1 MKKVKVSFDTWIQLL
16 GMLGVLGGLIFV
28 GLEMQQTQNIAIA
41 GQAQAR
47 AEMNSASVHAAI
59 EAGID
64 FHSQKNGSNIQL
76 SEESIQ
82 QRNYANLAYARI
94 ENDYYQYQQGLM
106 SEEVWQRKLL
116 SIIGWYENCNVWEI
130 WERRKQFFVDDL
142 VQQIEG
148 SGVACQQKV
157 SQLNVAE

>member
-1 MKKVKVSFDTWIQLL
+1 MKNIKVSFDTWVQLL
-16 GMLGVLGGLIFV
+16 GMLGVLGGLVFV

-64 FHSQKNGSNIQL
+64 FHSQKSGSNIQL

-106 SEEVWQRKLL
+106 SDEVWQRKLL

-130 WERRKQFFVDDL
+130 WERRKQFFVNDL

>member
-1 MKKVKVSFDTWIQLL
+1 MKNIKVSFDTWVQLL
-16 GMLGVLGGLIFV
+16 GMLGVLGGLVFV

-106 SEEVWQRKLL
+106 SDEVWQRKLL

-130 WERRKQFFVDDL
+130 WERRKQFFVNDL

>member
-16 GMLGVLGGLIFV
+16 GMVGVIGGLIFV

-47 AEMNSASVHAAI
+47 AEMNSASVQAAI

-64 FHSQKNGSNIQL
+64 FHSQKSGSNIQL

-82 QRNYANLAYARI
+82 QRNYANLAYNRI

-116 SIIGWYENCNVWEI
+116 SIIGWYENCNVREI

-142 VQQIEG
+142 VQQIED
-148 SGVACQQKV
+148 SGVACQQKM

>member
-1 MKKVKVSFDTWIQLL
+1 MKKIKISFDTWVQLL

>member
-1 MKKVKVSFDTWIQLL
+1 MKKIKVSFDTWIQLL

-106 SEEVWQRKLL
+106 SEEAWQRKLL

>member
-1 MKKVKVSFDTWIQLL
+1 MDLGIPDTSTAATFVTGPTQAAATDVVTEQDLADNTGLLQKLGLPADFDLKQ
-16 GMLGVLGGLIFV
+16 
-28 GLEMQQTQNIAIA
+28 
-41 GQAQAR
+41 
-47 AEMNSASVHAAI
+47 AAI

-64 FHSQKNGSNIQL
+64 FHSQKSGSNIQL

-82 QRNYANLAYARI
+82 QRNYANLAYNRI

-116 SIIGWYENCNVWEI
+116 SIIGWYENCNVREI

-142 VQQIEG
+142 VQQIED
-148 SGVACQQKV
+148 SGVACQQKM

>member
-1 MKKVKVSFDTWIQLL
+1 MKNIKVSFDTWIQLL

-64 FHSQKNGSNIQL
+64 FHSQKSGSNIQL

-94 ENDYYQYQQGLM
+94 ENDYYQYHLPQPDM
-106 SEEVWQRKLL
+106 NIRYLL
-116 SIIGWYENCNVWEI
+116 SHLI
-130 WERRKQFFVDDL
+130 
-142 VQQIEG
+142 
-148 SGVACQQKV
+148 
-157 SQLNVAE
+157 

>member
-1 MKKVKVSFDTWIQLL
+1 MQRIKVSFDTWIQLL
-16 GMLGVLGGLIFV
+16 GMVGVIGGLIFV

-47 AEMNSASVHAAI
+47 AEMNSASVQAAI

-64 FHSQKNGSNIQL
+64 FHSQKSGSNIQL

-82 QRNYANLAYARI
+82 QRNYANLAYNRI

-116 SIIGWYENCNVWEI
+116 SIIGWYENCNVREI

-142 VQQIEG
+142 VQQIED
-148 SGVACQQKV
+148 SGVACQQKM

>member
-1 MKKVKVSFDTWIQLL
+1 MKKIKVSFDTWIQLL

>member
-1 MKKVKVSFDTWIQLL
+1 MKKVSLDTWIQLI
-16 GMLGVLGGLIFV
+16 GMLGVLGGLMFV

-47 AEMNSASVHAAI
+47 AQMSSASILAAV

-64 FHSQKNGSNIQL
+64 FYGQKSRSNIQL

-82 QRNYANLAYARI
+82 QRNYANLAYIRI

-116 SIIGWYENCNVWEI
+116 SVIGWYENCNIWEI
-130 WERRKQFFVDDL
+130 WERRKQYFEDDL
-142 VQQIEG
+142 VRQIEG
-148 SGVACQQKV
+148 SGVACLQ
-157 SQLNVAE
+157 

>member
-1 MKKVKVSFDTWIQLL
+1 MNKIKVSFDTWVQLL
-16 GMLGVLGGLIFV
+16 GMLGGLGGLIFV

-148 SGVACQQKV
+148 SGVACQKKV